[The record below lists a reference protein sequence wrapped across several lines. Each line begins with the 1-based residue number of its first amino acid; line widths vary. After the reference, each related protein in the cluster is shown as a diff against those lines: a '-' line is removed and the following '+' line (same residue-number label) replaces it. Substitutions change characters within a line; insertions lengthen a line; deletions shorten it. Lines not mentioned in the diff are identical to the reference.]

1 MQVDERQ
8 TNGQPADPSPSA
20 LPDDWQAQLVQ
31 LRSANE
37 LLQRQKAD
45 AEKDR
50 ELFRDMYSKA
60 STHAGEVIKENNALE
75 ERATVLET
83 QVRDGIT
90 MIRSTYEVRVA
101 KLEEEVK
108 RWRGM
113 YEMLQTRDE
122 RANGE
127 ELRQKAA
134 MEGQLR
140 LENAALREDMELL
153 RDDYE
158 KMEKV
163 LEQLGEQELEQFGE
177 QEEELKHTVATEANL
192 AGAGLMVTS

>member
-8 TNGQPADPSPSA
+8 TNGQPADPNSNA
-20 LPDDWQAQLVQ
+20 LPDDWQAQVTQ

-60 STHAGEVIKENNALE
+60 SAHAGEVIKENNALE

-83 QVRDGIT
+83 QVHDGIM
-90 MIRSTYEVRVA
+90 MIKSTYEIRVA

-108 RWRGM
+108 KWRGM
-113 YEMLQTRDE
+113 YEVLQVRDE
-122 RANGE
+122 RANGAE
-127 ELRQKAA
+127 IRRKAA

-140 LENAALREDMELL
+140 SENAALREDMDLL

-158 KMEKV
+158 RMEKV
-163 LEQLGEQELEQFGE
+163 LEHFGEQELEQFGE
-177 QEEELKHTVATEANL
+177 QEEELKHTVMTESNDTATE
-192 AGAGLMVTS
+192 LMVTS